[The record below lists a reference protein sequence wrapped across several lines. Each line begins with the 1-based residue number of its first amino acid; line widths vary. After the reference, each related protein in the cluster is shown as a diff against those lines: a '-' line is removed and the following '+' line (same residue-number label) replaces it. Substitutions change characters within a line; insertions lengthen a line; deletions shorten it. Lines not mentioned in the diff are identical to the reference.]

1 MTKFD
6 EHLAS
11 KDFGGSTDADIDIA
25 RAAWNAGIEAAKIEV
40 FEVLET
46 LEDAMAY
53 KITVPEDLDY
63 LLEGER

>member
-25 RAAWNAGIEAAKIEV
+25 RAAWNAGVRAAKTEIAGRFDELEPWIE
-40 FEVLET
+40 
-46 LEDAMAY
+46 
-53 KITVPEDLDY
+53 PSDLDH
-63 LLEGER
+63 LLELKE